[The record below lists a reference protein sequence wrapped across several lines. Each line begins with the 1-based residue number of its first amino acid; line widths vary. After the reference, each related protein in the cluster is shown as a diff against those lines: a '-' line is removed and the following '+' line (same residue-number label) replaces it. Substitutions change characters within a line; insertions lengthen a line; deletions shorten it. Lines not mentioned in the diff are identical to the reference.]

1 MMKMEEIQLRYAEL
15 KDLEKILALYLSALE
30 PASNKAEEEFLREKI
45 RLHLLHPSSHVLTAW
60 VNERLAGFF
69 IYVGNE
75 RMFTRYIKSPGILLR
90 TLGRM
95 LLGFYGLNPL
105 NILRLFKRFLDRAR
119 TTTKTPQ
126 GEEICLPNAYIPAFA
141 VASEYRGRGIGS
153 LMMRKALEH
162 LKSIG
167 VEEVGSFVHLD
178 NEISLHMHEKLG
190 FTRHA
195 MVWRFNEPLILL
207 IKKLDE
213 DAEH

>member
-1 MMKMEEIQLRYAEL
+1 MKMEEIQLRYAGL
-15 KDLEKILALYLSALE
+15 KDLGEIVALYLSALE
-30 PASNKAEEEFLREKI
+30 PASNKAEEEFFREKI

-60 VNERLAGFF
+60 VNERLAGFL
-69 IYVGNE
+69 IYVEDE
-75 RMFTRYIKSPGILLR
+75 RTFTRYIKNLRILLR

-126 GEEICLPNAYIPAFA
+126 GEEICLPNASFHALA
-141 VASEYRGRGIGS
+141 VAPKYRGRSIGS
-153 LMMRKALEH
+153 LLMRKALEH
-162 LKSIG
+162 LNSIG

-178 NEISLHMHEKLG
+178 NDISLHMHEKLG

-195 MVWRFNEPLILL
+195 IVWRFNEPLILL